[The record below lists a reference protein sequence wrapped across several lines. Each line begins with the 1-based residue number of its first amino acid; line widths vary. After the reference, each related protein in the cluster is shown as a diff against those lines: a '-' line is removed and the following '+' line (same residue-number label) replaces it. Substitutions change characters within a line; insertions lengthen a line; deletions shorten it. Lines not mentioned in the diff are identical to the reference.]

1 MTPEAQLRT
10 FMAKYTPEV
19 RSLADAA
26 IKKMRARLPGA
37 FELVYDNYNAL
48 VVGFGPSERS
58 SDAIFSIVLYPRW
71 VTLFFLMGK
80 GLPDPEKLLK
90 GDGVRVRHVVLE
102 SAATLDRPAI
112 KALIKAAL
120 ERSDPITASRRR
132 NLIIKSISPTQRP
145 RRPSPKRK

>member
-1 MTPEAQLRT
+1 MTPESQLRT

-19 RSLADAA
+19 RNLADAA
-26 IKKMRARLPGA
+26 IKKMRTRLPGA

-48 VVGFGPSERS
+48 VVGFGPSERT

-71 VTLFFLMGK
+71 VTLFFLTGK

-102 SAATLDRPAI
+102 AAATLDKPAI
-112 KALIKAAL
+112 QALMKAAL
-120 ERSDPITASRRR
+120 DRSDEIAPTRRR
-132 NLIIKSISPTQRP
+132 HLIIKSISPTQRP